1 VARFWLNPRSMSTL
15 DRILIV
21 AADAKPWA
29 KLMREAGYEVEA
41 ATQAFDGLEKVAA
54 FAPQLVVAEL
64 QIRGMD
70 GLRFCQH
77 VRAADCK
84 PVVIAVAETNGA
96 RDAVAALRAGVNAY
110 LCKPIDAELLRL
122 VVKRALA
129 DRALQHQ
136 VEQLSEC
143 VHDLE
148 TSVARPIPPPPRP
161 PGMPPVPGS
170 TLSDLERYAI
180 LSTLKATGGSTSKAA
195 KILGLSTRTIQY
207 RMHLYN
213 ARQPRLLVA
222 QRPQERQ

>member
-1 VARFWLNPRSMSTL
+1 MV
-15 DRILIV
+15 V
-21 AADAKPWA
+21 AADAKPLA
-29 KLMREAGYEVEA
+29 KLMRDAGYEVESA
-41 ATQAFDGLEKVAA
+41 AHAFDGLEKVAA
-54 FAPQLVVAEL
+54 FAPQLVISEL

-70 GLRFCQH
+70 GMRFCQH

-84 PVVIAVAETNGA
+84 PAVIAIADMTAA
-96 RDAVAALRAGVNAY
+96 RSEAVVALRAGLFAY
-110 LCKPIDAELLRL
+110 LTKPLDLELLKL
-122 VVKRALA
+122 VVARALA
-129 DRALQHQ
+129 DRALHHQ

-148 TSVARPIPPPPRP
+148 TSVDRPIPPPPRP

-170 TLSDLERYAI
+170 TLADLERYAI

-213 ARQPRLLVA
+213 ARQPQLLVG
-222 QRPQERQ
+222 QSPQERQ